1 MNYNHR
7 DFAIVIGTC

>member
-1 MNYNHR
+1 MNYKHR